1 MARILVA
8 DDEPSIRN
16 IIRKALEQAGHEV
29 VEAEDGVVA
38 LAAFKEQPADLV
50 VVDIFMPEKDGLQL
64 IAELRDEHPGTK
76 IVAISGSV
84 YERRPR
90 FLEIA
95 GRMESVATLAKPF
108 SVDELLEAVKEALDP

>member
-16 IIRKALEQAGHEV
+16 IVRKALEQVGHEV
-29 VEAEDGVVA
+29 IEAEDGVVA
-38 LAAFKEQPADLV
+38 LAAFQDQPADLV

-64 IAELRDEHPGTK
+64 ISELRDGYPGIK
-76 IVAISGSV
+76 IVAMSGSV